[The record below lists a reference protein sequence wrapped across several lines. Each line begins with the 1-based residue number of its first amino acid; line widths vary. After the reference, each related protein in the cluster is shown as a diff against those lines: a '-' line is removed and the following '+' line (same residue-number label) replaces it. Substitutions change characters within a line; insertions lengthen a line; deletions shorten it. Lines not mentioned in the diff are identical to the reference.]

1 MAWTELFLLALGIS
15 LGLRFWLASRQI
27 RHVAKNRAS
36 VPAEFR
42 DQISLAAHQKAADY
56 TIAKVRLG
64 LINLFVEAAVL
75 IGFTLL
81 GGLDWV
87 QSQTTGLAT
96 GIWAGLALIG
106 AVGLISS
113 IVDLPLSYYKQ
124 FVTEAQF
131 GFNRMSKALFFGD
144 WIKGLVLGAAMGG
157 PLVFAVLYLMREAGQ
172 TWWMWA
178 WALWFAFSLMMM
190 WLFPTVIA
198 PLFNKFEP
206 LAEGS
211 TRSRIVDLLQR
222 CGFDSDGLF
231 VMDGSKRSSHGN
243 AYFSGMGKAK
253 RIVFFDTLL
262 ERLSEDQIEAV
273 LAHELG
279 HFKKKHIRKHLI
291 FSGLSSLVM
300 FAVLGWLMNA
310 SWFYTDL
317 GVTPDLANGPQAMAL
332 ILFMMVM
339 PYFVFPVRPLMSWL
353 SRKHE
358 FEADAYASEQSDY
371 KALISALVKLYEDN
385 ASTLTPDPLHSAFY
399 DSHPPAAIR
408 IQHLRQLNANAA

>member
-27 RHVAKNRAS
+27 RHVAKNRAV

-42 DQISLAAHQKAADY
+42 DQIPLAAHQKAADY

-64 LINLFVEAAVL
+64 LISLAIETVVL
-75 IGFTLL
+75 IGFTQL

-96 GIWAGLALIG
+96 GIWAGLALIA

-113 IVDLPLSYYKQ
+113 IIDLPLSYYKQ

-131 GFNRMSKALFFGD
+131 GFNRMSKGLFFGD
-144 WIKGLVLGAAMGG
+144 WLKGILLGAALGG

-172 TWWMWA
+172 AWWIWA
-178 WALWFAFSLMMM
+178 WALWFTFSLLMM

-198 PLFNKFEP
+198 PMFNKFEP
-206 LAEGS
+206 LAEGT
-211 TRSRIVDLLQR
+211 TRARIISLLQR

-291 FSGLSSLVM
+291 FSGVSSLVM

-317 GVTPDLANGPQAMAL
+317 GVTPDLANGPQAMAM

-358 FEADAYASEQSDY
+358 FEADAYAAAQSDY

-408 IQHLRQLNANAA
+408 IQHLRQLSGGAA